1 MTRQFSLEAWGV
13 QSYELSAADAAA
25 LQATGLV
32 RAELDPT
39 PGSYRLRAGSHV
51 GVAAGPDWEL
61 RVDSHLDVRN
71 LMFLLCYARDPAGWK
86 DAPATFADSKDL
98 LSSTAWGFAAAAE
111 RALQRGLLRGYR
123 RLEERSPVLRGR
135 LRVGALIAG
144 GGLPLPLEIV
154 RDEYDIDTH
163 ENRMVLAAA
172 QLLRRLPLTHPLARK
187 RLRRLV
193 SQLHGV
199 THVHE
204 HRELRI
210 PVITRLNQH
219 YQPALVLADV
229 VLSGMSL
236 RADSGRSRSVT
247 FSFELHRVFEHFL
260 AAALTT
266 SLGRR
271 GARLAEQMTG
281 WTLDRERAL
290 GLRPDLVVWKG
301 GRCLTVLDAKFK
313 RLDQDLG
320 GDAYQ
325 LLAYL
330 LEFGPPRGFL
340 VSAQGEASEH
350 AVRAVAKQLSV
361 RPVNLDQE
369 PEGVLRATD
378 ALAVELLAL
387 DGDSVLRGVPAT
399 CRGSVPRRAGCRPGF
414 PS

>member
-1 MTRQFSLEAWGV
+1 VTRQFSLDAWGV
-13 QSYELSAADAAA
+13 ESYELSTTAAAD

-39 PGSYRLRAGSHV
+39 PGNYRLRAGSRV

-71 LMFLLCYARDPAGWK
+71 LMFLLCYARDPSGWK
-86 DAPATFADSKDL
+86 GALATFADSEDL

-111 RALQRGLLRGYR
+111 RALRCGLLRGYR

-135 LRVGALIAG
+135 LRVEAQMAG
-144 GGLPLPLEIV
+144 GGLPMPLDVV

-163 ENRMVLAAA
+163 ENRMILAAA
-172 QLLRRLPLTHPLARK
+172 QLLRRLPLTRPLARK

-193 SQLHGV
+193 SKLDGV
-199 THVHE
+199 TQVSD
-204 HRELRI
+204 HRKLRI
-210 PVITRLNQH
+210 PAITRLNQH
-219 YQPALVLADV
+219 YQPVLVLSDV
-229 VLSGMSL
+229 VLRGMSL
-236 RADSGRSRSVT
+236 RADPGRSRSVT

-260 AAALTT
+260 AAALTA

-271 GARLAEQMTG
+271 GARLSEQVTG
-281 WTLDRERAL
+281 RTLDREGTL
-290 GLRPDLVVWKG
+290 SLRPDLVVWKG
-301 GRCLTVLDAKFK
+301 DRCHAVIDAKFK

-350 AVRAVAKQLSV
+350 AIRAVAKQLSV

-369 PEGVLRATD
+369 PEAVLRATD
-378 ALAVELLAL
+378 ALATELLAL
-387 DGDSVLRGVPAT
+387 GR
-399 CRGSVPRRAGCRPGF
+399 
-414 PS
+414 